1 VANQNRKKK
10 KKKKTTVELM
20 IGSLKLPFGFF
31 EIQTDPLHHCWGVLP
46 FSFSKLIILPHLK
59 EVPFLFFGEERKKR
73 GPKKQWA

>member
-1 VANQNRKKK
+1 LWQIRIEKKK
-10 KKKKTTVELM
+10 KKKNTL
-20 IGSLKLPFGFF
+20 IFIFLKMYN
-31 EIQTDPLHHCWGVLP
+31 PLHHCWGVLP